1 MLLVFIVNG
10 FCYDDRPSSLPAKTL
25 EEEQR
30 HREEYK
36 AMIAAAKKREAQN
49 TANRQKLHKLQ
60 LQQEEQLAA
69 ATKHFISQVLP
80 NWENM

>member
-1 MLLVFIVNG
+1 M
-10 FCYDDRPSSLPAKTL
+10 PAKTE

-36 AMIAAAKKREAQN
+36 AIIAAVKKKEAQN
-49 TANRQKLHKLQ
+49 TATKQKLHKLQ

-69 ATKHFISQVLP
+69 ATKHFQQIVLP
-80 NWENM
+80 NWEAMFVVQHFYAVFPKLYLF

>member
-1 MLLVFIVNG
+1 MCWLRFYL
-10 FCYDDRPSSLPAKTL
+10 RPSSLPAKTV

-49 TANRQKLHKLQ
+49 TAHKQKLHKLQ

-69 ATKHFISQVLP
+69 STKHFLSQVLP
-80 NWENM
+80 NWETM